1 MILTKLSLKNVRRYF
16 GEQTIEF
23 TPPRGGQRVHL
34 VGAYNG
40 TGKTTLFESIDA
52 CLFASKTNPM
62 LMAKDIT
69 KTSSHPDVNEMAVE
83 LQFQHESQSYVL
95 NRRWTR
101 LPNQS
106 EFSINSVS
114 LSSLLQNL
122 DTGDSSVDEDEIADF
137 MSALMP
143 YETRRLFLF
152 DGEQVQTYIE
162 EASESVRDAIERLLG
177 LHLYIQL
184 QADIRTVEQQLQLE
198 RRLHDV
204 SEALLGKQDAVD
216 RNETQLRSIERRRSD
231 LRRSSADIKLQ
242 LGRLQT
248 EEDRIEGLFDPQVQA
263 RRRELELQRETLA
276 NDIERHEI
284 ILADL
289 ASKEVVVSWFWPEIM
304 EAAGDSASGANLLP
318 NTIGGLTDFLYENRK
333 QISTA
338 LLADSIEHLQDAL
351 QKCLGVEPGEES
363 LFGVSDGLNLLAEL
377 VQVGS
382 EKVRS
387 HPEQLKD
394 MRLALDRVSHEI
406 SSLPTADNI
415 DIDVKRLHEEMGA
428 LRTSQARYEETI
440 RTLSRD
446 KDRLDMESEEL
457 RKDITRLSEDNQK
470 YRSLSD
476 TIDLCRQIR
485 DILEVFVSDYRSTRI
500 GQLQSIVNRKF
511 QELTNAPGLVSSIEI
526 DPEQVELK
534 LVGQESELGAEE
546 QSAGQKE
553 ILAFALIASVV
564 ELSNRQ
570 VPAVIDTPL
579 ARLDIEHRKNVLR
592 RFFPYL
598 GPQVII
604 LATDSEVGREEVEIL
619 SPILAS
625 RHHLYMDQNTGH
637 TVIRD
642 GYLDE

>member
-23 TPPRGGQRVHL
+23 TPPRGRQRVHL

-137 MSALMP
+137 MSGLMP

-184 QADIRTVEQQLQLE
+184 HADIRTVEQQLQQE

-304 EAAGDSASGANLLP
+304 GAAGDSASGANLLP
-318 NTIGGLTDFLYENRK
+318 NTVGGLTDFLYENRK

-363 LFGVSDGLNLLAEL
+363 LSGVSDGLNLLAEL

-428 LRTSQARYEETI
+428 LRTSQARYEETL

-604 LATDSEVGREEVEIL
+604 LATDSEVGREEVELL

>member
-23 TPPRGGQRVHL
+23 TPPRGRQRVHL

-137 MSALMP
+137 MSGLMP

-184 QADIRTVEQQLQLE
+184 HADIRTVEQQLQQE

-304 EAAGDSASGANLLP
+304 GAAGDSGSGANLLP
-318 NTIGGLTDFLYENRK
+318 NTVGGLTNFLYENRK

-351 QKCLGVEPGEES
+351 QKCLGVEPGDES
-363 LFGVSDGLNLLAEL
+363 LSGVSDGLNLLAEL
-377 VQVGS
+377 VQVGG

-387 HPEQLKD
+387 HPEQLKV
-394 MRLALDRVSHEI
+394 MRLALDRVSHET

-428 LRTSQARYEETI
+428 LRTSQARYEETL

-485 DILEVFVSDYRSTRI
+485 DTLEVFVSDYRSTRI

-579 ARLDIEHRKNVLR
+579 ARLDIEHRKNVLQ

-604 LATDSEVGREEVEIL
+604 LATDSEVGREEVELL

>member
-1 MILTKLSLKNVRRYF
+1 MILTKISLTNVRRYL
-16 GEQTIEF
+16 GEQTIELN
-23 TPPRGGQRVHL
+23 PPRGSQRVHL
-34 VGAYNG
+34 IGAYNG
-40 TGKTTLFESIDA
+40 SGKTTLFESIDA
-52 CLFASKTNPM
+52 CLFASKSNPV
-62 LMAKDIT
+62 LVAKDIT
-69 KTSSHPDVNEMAVE
+69 KMSSHPNINEMSVE
-83 LQFQHESQSYVL
+83 IQFQHESQSYVL
-95 NRRWTR
+95 NRKWTR

-137 MSALMP
+137 MNGLMP

-184 QADIRTVEQQLQLE
+184 QADIRSVEQQLQQE
-198 RRLHDV
+198 RRSHDV
-204 SEALLGKQDAVD
+204 NEALLAKQDAVD
-216 RNETQLRSIERRRSD
+216 RNDTQLRSIERRRSD
-231 LRRSSADIKLQ
+231 LQRSSADIKSQ
-242 LGRLQT
+242 LGRLQA
-248 EEDRIEGLFDPQVQA
+248 EENRLEGLFDPQLQA
-263 RRRELELQRETLA
+263 KRRELEFQQETLA

-284 ILADL
+284 VLGELACQ
-289 ASKEVVVSWFWPEIM
+289 EVVVSWFWPEVM
-304 EAAGDSASGANLLP
+304 EAAGSSPSRANLLP
-318 NTIGGLTDFLYENRK
+318 TTVTELSDFLFENRD

-338 LLADSIEHLQDAL
+338 LLENSFEHLQNAL
-351 QKCLGVEPGEES
+351 RRCLGVGPEEES
-363 LFGVSDGLNLLAEL
+363 LPEVRDGLNALAGII
-377 VQVGS
+377 QIGTD
-382 EKVRS
+382 KVSS

-406 SSLPTADNI
+406 SSLPSVDNL
-415 DIDVKRLHEEMGA
+415 DFDVRRLHEEMGA
-428 LRTSQARYEETI
+428 LRTSQARYEETL

-446 KDRLDMESEEL
+446 QERLDMESEDL
-457 RKDITRLSEDNQK
+457 RKDIARLSADNQK

-511 QELTNAPGLVSSIEI
+511 QELTNSPGLVSSIEI

-534 LVGQESELGAEE
+534 LIGQQSEMTAEA

-579 ARLDIEHRKNVLR
+579 ARLDIAHRTTVLR

-604 LATDSEVGREEVEIL
+604 LATDSEVGREEVELL

-625 RHHLYMDQNTGH
+625 RHHLQLDQTTGQ
-637 TVIRD
+637 TTIKD

>member
-16 GEQTIEF
+16 GEQKIEF

-114 LSSLLQNL
+114 LNSLLQNL

-137 MSALMP
+137 MSGLMP

-184 QADIRTVEQQLQLE
+184 QTDLRTVELQLQQE

-263 RRRELELQRETLA
+263 RRRELELQREALA

-304 EAAGDSASGANLLP
+304 VAAGDSASGANLLP
-318 NTIGGLTDFLYENRK
+318 NTVGGLTNFLYENRK

-351 QKCLGVEPGEES
+351 QQCLGVEPGEES
-363 LFGVSDGLNLLAEL
+363 LSGVSDGLNLLAEL

-428 LRTSQARYEETI
+428 LRTSQARYEETL

-476 TIDLCRQIR
+476 TIELCRQIR

-604 LATDSEVGREEVEIL
+604 LATDSEVGREEVELL

-637 TVIRD
+637 TVIRN